1 MSSAHPAPSHQ
12 SRRQRETTA
21 QYGAVT
27 APETRMKT
35 IPTALIAPLFN
46 PATFAARGQVD
57 ALLSEVRRDYP
68 LAQAEVPGYDP
79 RDDLA
84 TLLTNAEVDGVA
96 MEHSRAISYFA
107 ILATAD
113 CTLAGQQIRQGD
125 RLYLSYPSGNRDDA
139 ELERPFSFRL
149 DHARNRHVG
158 FGYGGHVCL
167 GQHLARR
174 EMCALWETLLPALV
188 SVEMAGP
195 GQLIA
200 SEFVSRPKSVP
211 IRYRLA

>member
-1 MSSAHPAPSHQ
+1 M
-12 SRRQRETTA
+12 E
-21 QYGAVT
+21 
-27 APETRMKT
+27 T

-107 ILATAD
+107 ILATAGHD
-113 CTLAGQQIRQGD
+113 STAHTTATAMWTLAAD
-125 RLYLSYPSGNRDDA
+125 PAL
-139 ELERPFSFRL
+139 
-149 DHARNRHVG
+149 HVG
-158 FGYGGHVCL
+158 FGYGDHVCL
-167 GQHLARR
+167 GEHLARR
-174 EMCALWETLLPALV
+174 EMCARWETLLPALV

-200 SEFVSRPKSVP
+200 SEFVSGPKAVP